1 MNKIENLSEFA
12 NKRYGQNFLK
22 NDAII
27 KRIIQSIPNDN
38 LKVAEIG
45 PGLGDL
51 TKELIT
57 ARNVTAF
64 EVDKRLCEHLQS
76 TFSEAIHTET
86 LTIQCG
92 DVLENWEDN
101 KLLNEDYH
109 LVANLPYYIATT
121 IILKA
126 LKDEHCQSVLVMVQK
141 EVAEKFSAH
150 SGEKAFSGLSV
161 LTQTVGFGELLFDVG
176 AENFVPPPKVTS
188 SILLI
193 RKNRSEDNQGFENFL
208 KVAFKQPRKK
218 LSKNLTSYYD
228 KDKVETLLNEL
239 EMSPTIRP
247 HEAETS
253 MYHHLYNELNKDN
266 IDAREQSSRQQ
277 KNRRKPKSKARE
289 RNERNSSK

>member
-22 NDAII
+22 NDAVI

-38 LKVAEIG
+38 LRVAEIG

-51 TKELIT
+51 TKELVL

-64 EVDKRLCEHLQS
+64 EVDKRLCEHLQT
-76 TFSEAIHTET
+76 TFSEKLHTES
-86 LTIQCG
+86 LKLECG
-92 DVLENWEDN
+92 DVLKKWEGHS
-101 KLLNEDYH
+101 LLDEKYH
-109 LVANLPYYIATT
+109 LVANLPYYIATN

-126 LKDEHCQSVLVMVQK
+126 LKDEQCQSVLVMVQK
-141 EVAEKFSAH
+141 EVAKKFSAK
-150 SGEKAFSGLSV
+150 SGEKDFSGLSV

-193 RKNRSEDNQGFENFL
+193 QKHRSEDSKAFEDFL

-218 LSKNLTSYYD
+218 LSKNLATHYD
-228 KDKVETLLNEL
+228 KDKIETLLNEL
-239 EMSPTIRP
+239 EVSPTIRP

-266 IDAREQSSRQQ
+266 IDGREQNN
-277 KNRRKPKSKARE
+277 KHTRE
-289 RNERNSSK
+289 Q

>member
-1 MNKIENLSEFA
+1 
-12 NKRYGQNFLK
+12 
-22 NDAII
+22 
-27 KRIIQSIPNDN
+27 QSIPNDN
-38 LKVAEIG
+38 LRVAEIG

-51 TKELIT
+51 TKELVV

-64 EVDKRLCEHLQS
+64 EVDKRLCEHLRT
-76 TFSEAIHTET
+76 TFSEALHTASLT
-86 LTIQCG
+86 LECG
-92 DVLENWEDN
+92 DVLKKWEERS
-101 KLLNEDYH
+101 LLDEKYH
-109 LVANLPYYIATT
+109 LVANLPYYIATN

-126 LKDEHCQSVLVMVQK
+126 LKDEQCQSVLVMVQK
-141 EVAEKFSAH
+141 EVAEKFSAK

-193 RKNRSEDNQGFENFL
+193 VKNRSEDNQGFEDFL

-218 LSKNLTSYYD
+218 LSKNLISHYD
-228 KDKVETLLNEL
+228 KDKIETLLTEL

-266 IDAREQSSRQQ
+266 IDGREKTTPR
-277 KNRRKPKSKARE
+277 KSKSKSRE
-289 RNERNSSK
+289 RNEQHSREQ